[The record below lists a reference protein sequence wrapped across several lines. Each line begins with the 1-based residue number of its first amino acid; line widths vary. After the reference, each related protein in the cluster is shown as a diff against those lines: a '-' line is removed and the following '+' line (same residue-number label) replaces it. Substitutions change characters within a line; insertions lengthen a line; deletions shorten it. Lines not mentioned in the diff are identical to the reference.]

1 MVNRSDSLIAFR
13 QQNCDHWDLLGA
25 AESCDYTWDD
35 PLGTRAL
42 QIYACDATGL
52 YSGLSGA
59 GTYTFARKAG
69 KATACPELKLD
80 NNNIKPDKSSTAS
93 AGSESSKAAPAPQA
107 ARPAGAAH
115 ARLQALE
122 SPLLLSAACSLVTAY
137 APRPRTRR
145 GATGADSYESA
156 AAARRSLTRESGW
169 LCLTSTHVL
178 FVPFEKPGEGGKGS
192 VLGMRLSRTR
202 RNTSHGTAGAAGAAT
217 AATAGIGESLHNIHQ
232 LQHAPLKLEE
242 IAHVR
247 AGALPGELLIFTRL
261 GSHVVARSLYQ
272 AEALRERIASQHQ
285 KVRGDRYSRS
295 SRLSTTSSGPL
306 AQAKDAS
313 AEGGWAP
320 NIQTGRS
327 STRSVPPSREGAT
340 RTVQAMVRTA
350 RARRELRRRRVERLY
365 ETGHSAIAKVLVRA
379 KHAPLLLGGS
389 SVPGPLRFQSYE
401 LLEAVRTGNLP
412 SVRELLELHADPD
425 SIDQHGLG
433 ALHVACAHTQP
444 QLLALLLE
452 AGADVELPADTRH
465 GIRPL
470 HAAAAT
476 ASRAEG
482 FACVSQLLAAGADPT
497 ATRVDGRTPA
507 QLTQD
512 NTRARRALHSAEA
525 LWALHDTERTP
536 RPALVHAVATGKAM
550 RVQELLL
557 ARTHSDSIDEHGTG
571 AVHAACARGDD
582 AAPLLQMLLEAGASA
597 NRAARD
603 TLGSRPLHCAAQSA
617 SLRCLELLLAAHADP
632 TRRDRMQRLPA
643 ELCGGGEGGASG
655 PSHAALQV
663 LTRVMQQRQ
672 HQHQHQH
679 QHHASSSKSSA
690 TRSLGWPA
698 IKVSVVLKGPV
709 SELRLHN
716 EADDARMLE
725 SEEADEAEAH
735 DALVQRDQ
743 STAVLLDLRL
753 EGVSLSLIDGEPR
766 ELVHVSFHKLRL
778 RASRSQSEQSLE
790 LRLARLQVD
799 AAVAATK
806 FPVML
811 APVPHARVAS
821 AEGETGETE
830 VCVEFSVT
838 HNRRW
843 HSLIYL
849 EYVGL
854 AVRPLRLQ
862 LEQNTIARLL
872 RLLDSLARI
881 EDKANR
887 AVAQIPAHANGSQ
900 RPTAQ
905 RPNGPT
911 AQRPNGSQ
919 SAATKPGAGGSGS
932 GKPAMLGVDG
942 HVADGWPRADSTLEP
957 SDGGS
962 LTRARADS
970 ERGALPATFLKFYL
984 QELELHP
991 VSLTLTV
998 QMDMVCDEPELQRFH
1013 PTSSL
1018 VGVARHLVSLQNVT
1032 VTFDRF
1038 QLEEVFDTGD
1048 TLLNRVA
1055 RYYAVKATLQLYKLI
1070 GSLDLL
1076 GNPAA
1081 IFADV
1086 GGGVREMYSEG
1097 RKGHMVRSLGA
1108 LTTGVVGG
1116 TGALTMGATS
1126 GLMRGLSEA
1135 ASALSMDKKYHLRRQ
1150 IILQKPALS
1159 GRRGLYLGAQ
1169 AFCDGCASGIAG
1181 VVRQPFK
1188 GARESGAKGL
1198 MYGVVKGTIGLI
1210 MKPLS
1215 GTAAAIS
1222 KAAEGVASEVKHVQK
1237 AGAAD
1242 DGAPQVLRV
1251 RQPRDMRAGVLMP
1264 YPRAFH
1270 VREVAKRRKRQRRRS
1285 RDDLYAEEFI

>member
-1 MVNRSDSLIAFR
+1 MGN
-13 QQNCDHWDLLGA
+13 
-25 AESCDYTWDD
+25 
-35 PLGTRAL
+35 
-42 QIYACDATGL
+42 
-52 YSGLSGA
+52 
-59 GTYTFARKAG
+59 
-69 KATACPELKLD
+69 
-80 NNNIKPDKSSTAS
+80 
-93 AGSESSKAAPAPQA
+93 
-107 ARPAGAAH
+107 
-115 ARLQALE
+115 
-122 SPLLLSAACSLVTAY
+122 LLSA
-137 APRPRTRR
+137 
-145 GATGADSYESA
+145 
-156 AAARRSLTRESGW
+156 
-169 LCLTSTHVL
+169 
-178 FVPFEKPGEGGKGS
+178 
-192 VLGMRLSRTR
+192 
-202 RNTSHGTAGAAGAAT
+202 
-217 AATAGIGESLHNIHQ
+217 
-232 LQHAPLKLEE
+232 
-242 IAHVR
+242 
-247 AGALPGELLIFTRL
+247 
-261 GSHVVARSLYQ
+261 
-272 AEALRERIASQHQ
+272 
-285 KVRGDRYSRS
+285 
-295 SRLSTTSSGPL
+295 
-306 AQAKDAS
+306 
-313 AEGGWAP
+313 
-320 NIQTGRS
+320 
-327 STRSVPPSREGAT
+327 
-340 RTVQAMVRTA
+340 
-350 RARRELRRRRVERLY
+350 
-365 ETGHSAIAKVLVRA
+365 
-379 KHAPLLLGGS
+379 
-389 SVPGPLRFQSYE
+389 
-401 LLEAVRTGNLP
+401 
-412 SVRELLELHADPD
+412 RELLQMHADPD
-425 SIDQHGLG
+425 SIGQHGLG
-433 ALHVACAHTQP
+433 ALHVACTHTQP

-452 AGADVELPADTRH
+452 AGADVELPSETRH

-482 FACVSQLLAAGADPT
+482 FACVSQLLAAGANPT

-512 NTRARRALHSAEA
+512 NTRTRRALHSAEA

-550 RVQELLL
+550 RVQELLQ
-557 ARTHSDSIDEHGTG
+557 AHTHSDSMDEHGTG
-571 AVHAACARGDD
+571 AVHAACARGDE
-582 AAPLLQMLLEAGASA
+582 AAPLLRMLLEAGASA

-603 TLGSRPLHCAAQSA
+603 TLGSRPLHCAAHSA

-643 ELCGGGEGGASG
+643 ELCGSGEGDASG
-655 PSHAALQV
+655 PSHAALQM
-663 LTRVMQQRQ
+663 LTRATQQQQ
-672 HQHQHQH
+672 HPRVVVG
-679 QHHASSSKSSA
+679 ASSSKSS
-690 TRSLGWPA
+690 A

-716 EADDARMLE
+716 EGDDARMLE

-753 EGVSLSLIDGEPR
+753 EGISLSLVDGEPR
-766 ELVHVSFHKLRL
+766 ELMHVSFHKLRL
-778 RASRSQSEQSLE
+778 RASRSESEQSLE
-790 LRLARLQVD
+790 LRLARLQID
-799 AAVAATK
+799 ASVAATK

-811 APVPHARVAS
+811 APLPHARGAT
-821 AEGETGETE
+821 AEGETE

-872 RLLDSLARI
+872 RLLDSLGRL

-887 AVAQIPAHANGSQ
+887 ALTQIQGHAD
-900 RPTAQ
+900 
-905 RPNGPT
+905 
-911 AQRPNGSQ
+911 GSQ
-919 SAATKPGAGGSGS
+919 SAATKPGAGGSAS
-932 GKPAMLGVDG
+932 GKPILAKPGMVGVDG
-942 HVADGWPRADSTLEP
+942 HVAEPRADSTLEP

-962 LTRARADS
+962 LTRTRADS

-984 QELELHP
+984 QELELHQA
-991 VSLTLTV
+991 SLTLTV

-1032 VTFDRF
+1032 MTFDRF
-1038 QLEEVFDTGD
+1038 RLEEVFDTGD

-1135 ASALSMDKKYHLRRQ
+1135 ASALSMDTKYHLRRQ
-1150 IILQKPALS
+1150 IILQKPAVS
-1159 GRRGLYLGAQ
+1159 GRRGIYLGAQ

-1181 VVRQPFK
+1181 VVRQPLK

-1222 KAAEGVASEVKHVQK
+1222 KAAEGVASEVKHMQK

-1285 RDDLYAEEFI
+1285 RDDLHAEEFI